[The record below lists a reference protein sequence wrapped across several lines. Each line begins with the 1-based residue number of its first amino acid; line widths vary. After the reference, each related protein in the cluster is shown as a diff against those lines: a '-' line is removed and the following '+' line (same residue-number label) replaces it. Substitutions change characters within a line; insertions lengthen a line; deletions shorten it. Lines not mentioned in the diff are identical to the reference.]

1 MTKLTIPGINLAM
14 SASANT
20 PPILPPTAFNTHIP
34 PVTHRERVAWCFYDF
49 ANSGYTTVIL
59 TAIFNA
65 YFVGVVA
72 KDLDRFHPGSAT
84 LCWTLG
90 MAVANALVLL
100 SAPVLGAI
108 ADYSASKKKFLMTST
123 IGCVTFTA
131 LLALVGPGDIALGL
145 GLVIVATV
153 MFAAGEN
160 FIASFLPELATP
172 ETMGRLS
179 SYGWAIGY
187 VGGILTLGLCILYI
201 QSMEASGAT
210 AADYVPG
217 TNLIVAVIFALAALP
232 TLLLLKERAQPNQR
246 LSFSGYVNTGFKR
259 VSETLHHARH
269 YKDLF
274 RFLGALTIYYCGI
287 NTVIVLAA
295 VYAQQVMGFT
305 TRDTLILILVV
316 NVTAAL
322 GAFGFGQIQDRIGSK
337 TSVALT
343 LCVWVMAIVLAYA
356 AHTETTFWIAAN
368 LIGIALGASQSA
380 GRAMVGEFSPPS
392 RSGEF
397 FGLWGLASKLAAI
410 IGPLTYGAVNFLF
423 SGDHRLAILSTLL
436 FFIVG
441 LLVLMTVN
449 EPRGKE
455 AAKIDHWA

>member
-1 MTKLTIPGINLAM
+1 MSDHASEPTTPTIAVAPPGRGEKL
-14 SASANT
+14 
-20 PPILPPTAFNTHIP
+20 
-34 PVTHRERVAWCFYDF
+34 AWCFYDF
-49 ANSGYTTVIL
+49 ANSGFTTVVL

-72 KDLDRFHPGSAT
+72 ADLDRSHPGSAT
-84 LCWTLG
+84 LSWTLG
-90 MAVANALVLL
+90 MAVANALILL

-108 ADYSASKKKFLMTST
+108 ADYSASKKRFLAIST
-123 IGCVTFTA
+123 AGCVTFTA

-145 GLVIVATV
+145 ILVIIATL
-153 MFAAGEN
+153 MFSAGEN

-179 SYGWAIGY
+179 SYGWTIGY
-187 VGGILTLGLCILYI
+187 IGGLLTLGLCILYI
-201 QSMEASGAT
+201 QNAQATGAS

-217 TNLIVAVIFALAALP
+217 TNLIVAIIFALAALP
-232 TLLLLKERAQPNQR
+232 TLLFLKERAIANQR
-246 LSFSGYVNTGFKR
+246 LNFRGYVRVGFAR
-259 VSETLHHARH
+259 VGETLRHARH

-274 RFLGALTIYYCGI
+274 RFLGALTVYYCGI

-295 VYAQQVMGFT
+295 VYAQEVMGFT

-322 GAFGFGQIQDRIGSK
+322 GAFGFGRVQDRIGSK
-337 TSVALT
+337 TCIALT
-343 LCVWVMAIVLAYA
+343 LCVWIVAIFTAYLAQ
-356 AHTETTFWIAAN
+356 TETLFWTAAN

-397 FGLWGLASKLAAI
+397 FGLWGLAGKLAAI
-410 IGPLTYGAVNFLF
+410 IGPLTYGSVNFIF
-423 SGDHRLAILSTLL
+423 NGNHRLAILSTLA

-441 LLVLMTVN
+441 LLILLTVN

-455 AAKIDHWA
+455 AAKIDHWN

>member
-1 MTKLTIPGINLAM
+1 M
-14 SASANT
+14 SIDSNAPSNV
-20 PPILPPTAFNTHIP
+20 PPIVSVPSPT
-34 PVTHRERVAWCFYDF
+34 PVTRRERVAWCFYDF

-72 KDLDRFHPGSAT
+72 KDLDQFHAGSAT
-84 LCWTLG
+84 LYWTLG
-90 MAVANALVLL
+90 MAAANAIVLF

-108 ADYSASKKKFLMTST
+108 ADYSASKKKFLTAST
-123 IGCVTFTA
+123 FGCVTFTA
-131 LLALVGPGDIALGL
+131 LLSLVGPGDVGL
-145 GLVIVATV
+145 GLLLVIMATV

-179 SYGWAIGY
+179 SYGWTIGY
-187 VGGILTLGLCILYI
+187 LGGLLTLGACIIYI

-232 TLLLLKERAQPNQR
+232 TLLLLKERARPNRQ
-246 LSFSGYVNTGFKR
+246 LSFTGYVRTGFAR

-287 NTVIVLAA
+287 NTVVVLAA
-295 VYAQQVMGFT
+295 VYAQEVMGFT
-305 TRDTLILILVV
+305 TRDTLILILIV
-316 NVTAAL
+316 NVTAAI
-322 GAFGFGQIQDRIGSK
+322 GAFSLGQLQDRIGSK
-337 TSVALT
+337 ASIALALCIWIVA
-343 LCVWVMAIVLAYA
+343 IILAYA
-356 AHTETTFWIAAN
+356 AQTGTTFWLAAN
-368 LIGIALGASQSA
+368 LIGVALGASQSA

-397 FGLWGLASKLAAI
+397 FGLWGLAGKLAAI

-423 SGDHRLAILSTLL
+423 SGNHRLAILSTLL
-436 FFIVG
+436 FFIIG
-441 LLVLMTVN
+441 LFVLMTVN
-449 EPRGKE
+449 ERRGKA